1 MKGNI
6 AGRTREF
13 ITPALVFHTGIT
25 VKKASGIYI
34 ESTDGKRYMDFT
46 SGLATTNLGHCPPPV
61 IEAVNKQVKTL
72 IHSGCIFYYDS
83 LLKLSERLREITP
96 DPIEMFFFSNSGA
109 EAIEGA
115 IKLARFYT
123 GRQGIIAFTGGFHGR
138 TFGALSL
145 TASSARY
152 RKNCHP
158 LLPAVFHAPYPYCYR
173 CPVGRNPRT
182 CSTDCFGYLEW
193 MFEHLITPEEVSCA
207 VIEPVLGEGGY
218 TAAPFPYL
226 RKLRELCTRHGI
238 LLVADEVQ
246 SGFGRCGKWFAME
259 HSGVRPDILV
269 MAKAIASGLPL
280 SVVASSKKIMKKW
293 SPGAHGTT
301 FGGNPV
307 SAAAACATIDA
318 IESQGLL
325 ENAGRV
331 GAYALERL
339 NSLKKKY
346 PSIGDVRGIGLMIG
360 VEFVKKDG
368 SPDTRLTK
376 HVLKECEKRGLI
388 IVECGRH
395 KNIARFM
402 PPLVVT
408 KAQMEDAIG
417 IFEESLL

>member
-1 MKGNI
+1 
-6 AGRTREF
+6 
-13 ITPALVFHTGIT
+13 
-25 VKKASGIYI
+25 
-34 ESTDGKRYMDFT
+34 
-46 SGLATTNLGHCPPPV
+46 
-61 IEAVNKQVKTL
+61 
-72 IHSGCIFYYDS
+72 
-83 LLKLSERLREITP
+83 
-96 DPIEMFFFSNSGA
+96 
-109 EAIEGA
+109 
-115 IKLARFYT
+115 
-123 GRQGIIAFTGGFHGR
+123 
-138 TFGALSL
+138 
-145 TASSARY
+145 
-152 RKNCHP
+152 
-158 LLPAVFHAPYPYCYR
+158 
-173 CPVGRNPRT
+173 VGRNPLT

-318 IESQGLL
+318 IKGQGLL

-331 GAYALERL
+331 GAYAMGRL

-360 VEFVKKDG
+360 VELVKKDG
-368 SPDTRLTK
+368 SPDTRLMK